1 MVLAALEVTIGLDAA
16 QWVTGAVLGA
26 AVTGLVV
33 HGATRSAH
41 QLAPADLV
49 TFVRCMLACAVAAL
63 LVHGD
68 ADRSAV
74 RVGVAVTVVALLTD
88 LVDGRVARR
97 TGTTAFGGRFDGE
110 ADAFLI
116 LVLALYVASTGPA
129 WVVLIGGIRYLFGA
143 GELWVAWF
151 RLRLPPRYWRK
162 VAAAVQGVVLT
173 AVAADVL
180 PPVVEVAA
188 LVLALG
194 LLVESFG
201 RDVLWLWR
209 RRGME
214 SVQPDAV
221 VAEAPVPADLRVAS
235 G

>member
-1 MVLAALEVTIGLDAA
+1 VVLTALGVTIGLDAA

-33 HGATRSAH
+33 HCARRSAH
-41 QLAPADLV
+41 TPAPADLV

-68 ADRSAV
+68 DDRSV
-74 RVGVAVTVVALLTD
+74 VQVAVAVAVVALLTD

-116 LVLALYVASTGPA
+116 LVLALHVASTGPT
-129 WVVLIGGIRYLFGA
+129 WVLLIGAIRYLFGA

-201 RDVLWLWR
+201 RDLLWLWR
-209 RRGME
+209 RRGLE
-214 SVQPDAV
+214 SVQPEAV
-221 VAEAPVPADLRVAS
+221 VAGAPARVDPTVAS

>member
-1 MVLAALEVTIGLDAA
+1 MVLTALGATIGLDAA

-33 HGATRSAH
+33 HAATRSGH

-49 TFVRCMLACAVAAL
+49 TFLRCMLGCVVAAL

-68 ADRSAV
+68 DDRSVV
-74 RVGVAVTVVALLTD
+74 RVAVAVAVVALVTD

-97 TGTTAFGGRFDGE
+97 TGTTPFGGRFDGE

-116 LVLALYVASTGPA
+116 LVLAVHVASTGPT
-129 WVVLIGGIRYLFGA
+129 WVILIGAIRYLFGA
-143 GELWVAWF
+143 GELWLAWF

-180 PPVVEVAA
+180 PPLVEVAA

-201 RDVLWLWR
+201 RDVLWLWW
-209 RRGME
+209 RRGRE
-214 SVQPDAV
+214 SVQPDAA
-221 VAEAPVPADLRVAS
+221 VAGAPVPADLTVAS